1 MTTNEIAE
9 IIRKYDI
16 YECFGARKGQI
27 VAYAKG
33 ITAADRKIIVE
44 VKPEILAYFAE
55 RRKKAEEEAKRR
67 EETFYSIPGCR
78 ELEKARKADD
88 KWRYEFNR
96 AMETEDCVLY
106 PDYPFAADYISNLE
120 SQYPDAV
127 FALKVKDEKFSSNYE
142 ISSYA
147 TKAVEALEAG
157 QPVAEV
163 RKQYDEDKKAFVER
177 HMWD

>member
-1 MTTNEIAE
+1 MTTSEIAE
-9 IIRKYDI
+9 IIHKYDI
-16 YECFGARKGQI
+16 YKCFGARKGQI

-33 ITAADRKIIVE
+33 ITAADRKVIVDA
-44 VKPEILAYFAE
+44 KPEILAYFAE

-96 AMETEDCVLY
+96 AMETEDCVY

-127 FALKVKDEKFSSNYE
+127 FALKVKNEQYSSNYE
-142 ISSYA
+142 ISAYA
-147 TKAVEALEAG
+147 RAAVEALESG
-157 QPVAEV
+157 QSIDAV
-163 RKQYDEDKKAFVER
+163 RKQYEADKDEFLER